1 MAPFVEWHAASS
13 CATLSA
19 AIQWGG
25 YYLGF
30 LGMEFGKHLLVAL
43 HDSKVEQHVL

>member
-1 MAPFVEWHAASS
+1 MARRVQLRHPLGGDSV
-13 CATLSA
+13 
-19 AIQWGG
+19 GG